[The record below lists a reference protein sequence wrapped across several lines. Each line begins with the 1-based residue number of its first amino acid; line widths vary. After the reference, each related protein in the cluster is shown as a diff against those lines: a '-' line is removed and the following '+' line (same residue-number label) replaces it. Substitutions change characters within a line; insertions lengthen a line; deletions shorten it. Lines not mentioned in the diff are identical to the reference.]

1 MGAGA
6 SAIARVCR
14 DIALTERE
22 GATDMTNLF
31 PRIFSTD
38 SAKAA
43 KANGFGFLNAIHY
56 MAPADTGGAGNLC
69 PNASEPCKAI
79 CLGKYSGQA
88 AIVADLEQGTNPTRE
103 SRIGKARLFM
113 SARQHYLNLMA
124 REILAIE
131 RKAAREDLA
140 PIIRLN
146 GSTDIPFERVRFTID
161 TRTAAALAKAGRWQ
175 PGLPVTL
182 LELFADLQFVDYTK
196 SPQRLARKPANLDL
210 TLSYSVTNDTA
221 CLDALATGHNV
232 AMIFAGGLPE
242 TFAGFPVIDG
252 DIHDLRHLD
261 PKGGFIVGLSP
272 KGGKAKRDTSGFV
285 VHWQAATGQAL
296 ARQWLALRQPAAIA
310 A

>member
-1 MGAGA
+1 
-6 SAIARVCR
+6 
-14 DIALTERE
+14 
-22 GATDMTNLF
+22 MTNLF

-88 AIVADLEQGTNPTRE
+88 AIVADLERGTNPTRE

-131 RKAAREDLA
+131 RKTAREDLA

-161 TRTAAALAKAGRWQ
+161 ARTAAALAKAGRWQ